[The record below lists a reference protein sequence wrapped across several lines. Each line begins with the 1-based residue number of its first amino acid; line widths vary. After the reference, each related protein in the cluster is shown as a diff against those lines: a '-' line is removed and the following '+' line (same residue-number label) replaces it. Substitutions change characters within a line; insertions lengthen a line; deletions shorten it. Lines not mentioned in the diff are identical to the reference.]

1 MSAHTWTEQ
10 AIKNGATLTARSGF
24 GGTVEV
30 ILRWSFAPAIHAT
43 GKSIASALE
52 SLESKVQDDAASDIL
67 KAGGA

>member
-24 GGTVEV
+24 GCTVEV

-43 GKSIASALE
+43 GKSISSALE
-52 SLESKVQDDAASDIL
+52 SLESKDQDDAASDIL